1 MMTDIN
7 LNAVLSDLGKF
18 KPTGQPEVDK
28 RTVAYLTSLTKG
40 ANPEIPEV
48 MALAQLQAFQKAMS
62 QKPTAAPPQGT
73 VRDKLAQSAG
83 IMALKGAQQQQAPNP
98 APQGMPVP
106 AGIPQP
112 QMQAQPPAEEMPT
125 EEAPQ
130 TVMAAQGGLM
140 RARVDPRMFE
150 FTHGGIVAF
159 SGKDDDQEVTELGKE
174 KSLSKEER
182 ARLENELAM
191 RLIGEEARAKEQ
203 AATPSAPPPS
213 ERESEMMRAVKT
225 PFRAIGEGISKLYSG
240 KPSGPTPQ
248 VDSSASGDLGA
259 AIMAEP
265 TAAPAGRA
273 PQAPRPVSSGPSSLG
288 PAQEEYIRLIKQGM
302 PPEMAE
308 KVMRASMGAG
318 QSGIAGAPGAAGP
331 AAPRPPAGPARPA
344 GPTVAPPSMA
354 QGVGALAKDLMPPNK
369 YTEQM
374 GTAYK
379 EAAPEQFSAQKEID
393 DRLAIQKALGVGR
406 YGEEAQRR
414 IDEREKRYEES
425 KKDRGETR
433 LDTMLDAIIRPG
445 YRLGE
450 ASQARSK
457 KIEEFKAA
465 DKEFAESQD
474 VLKDAKA
481 KYEEALAT
489 GNANAVLKR
498 RDELDKAQQDYKTKK
513 VDMLNE
519 QAKLE
524 NTATSNALQSATQLT
539 TTGMS
544 NLTSLQV
551 ANIQAAATRL
561 RLTTTESGRVGTEYR
576 RILQAGGQKAAE
588 AFLADEAKVRAAVG
602 GVKYEGQDT
611 SIKDSKAVQD
621 AIAKRTANIDMSLQ
635 NPNLKPEKREKFL
648 ELRRQIEKEVRSS
661 MGVEGGG
668 GGGAKVVTEADIQ
681 ATMRNSGKTRAEIV
695 QAAKDRGYTIQ

>member
-1 MMTDIN
+1 MMTDMN
-7 LNAVLSDLGKF
+7 LNAVLADLGKF

-28 RTVAYLTSLTKG
+28 RTVDYLTSLTQG

-48 MALAQLQAFQKAMS
+48 MALAQLQAFQKAIS
-62 QKPTAAPPQGT
+62 QKPAATPPQGT

-98 APQGMPVP
+98 APQGMPIP

-112 QMQAQPPAEEMPT
+112 EMQEQPSAEEEQP
-125 EEAPQ
+125 
-130 TVMAAQGGLM
+130 VMAAAQGGLM
-140 RARVDPRMFE
+140 RAQVDPRMFE

-203 AATPSAPPPS
+203 AAAPSVPPPP

-240 KPSGPTPQ
+240 KPSGPVPQ

-265 TAAPAGRA
+265 TAAPAGRV
-273 PQAPRPVSSGPSSLG
+273 PRAPRPTSSGPSSLG

-302 PPEMAE
+302 PPAMAE

-331 AAPRPPAGPARPA
+331 AAAPRPPAPPIRPA
-344 GPTVAPPSMA
+344 GPAVAPPSMA
-354 QGVGALAKDLMPPNK
+354 QGVGALAKELMPENK
-369 YTEQM
+369 YIEQT
-374 GTAYK
+374 GAAYK
-379 EAAPEQFSAQKEID
+379 EAAPEKFNAAQEIAD
-393 DRLAIQKALGVGR
+393 TVAIQKALGVGR

-425 KKDRGETR
+425 KKDRDATR

-445 YRLGE
+445 YRVGE
-450 ASQARSK
+450 ASQARAK

-481 KYEEALAT
+481 KYEEAMAT
-489 GNANAVLKR
+489 GNATAILKR
-498 RDELDKAQQDYKTKK
+498 RDELKKAEQDYKFKK

-519 QAKLE
+519 QAKLQ
-524 NTATSNALQSATQLT
+524 NTATGNALQSATQLT

-551 ANIQAAATRL
+551 ANIHAAATRAG
-561 RLTTTESGRVGTEYR
+561 LTKPSESERVGAEYR
-576 RILQAGGQKAAE
+576 RILGAGGQKAAD

-611 SIKDSKAVQD
+611 SARDSAKVQE
-621 AIAKRTANIDMSLQ
+621 AISKRTTSIDMRLQ
-635 NPNLKPEKREKFL
+635 NPSLKPADREKL
-648 ELRRQIEKEVRSS
+648 LDLRRQIEREVRGS
-661 MGVEGGG
+661 MGAEGA
-668 GGGAKVVTEADIQ
+668 GGGARVVTEADIQ
-681 ATMRNSGKTRAEIV
+681 ATMRNSGKTRAEII